1 MPGFRT
7 RTSFAACM
15 MAVLSS
21 REALAVMGPVREGG
35 GTQHQESETK
45 NPVRP
50 SVLRV
55 LGSCSGCA
63 GCWFPPQLL
72 LI

>member
-1 MPGFRT
+1 
-7 RTSFAACM
+7 M
-15 MAVLSS
+15 MVVLSS

-63 GCWFPPQLL
+63 GSWFRPQL
-72 LI
+72 

>member
-1 MPGFRT
+1 MYMPGFRT

-15 MAVLSS
+15 MVVLSS

-63 GCWFPPQLL
+63 GSWFRPQL
-72 LI
+72 